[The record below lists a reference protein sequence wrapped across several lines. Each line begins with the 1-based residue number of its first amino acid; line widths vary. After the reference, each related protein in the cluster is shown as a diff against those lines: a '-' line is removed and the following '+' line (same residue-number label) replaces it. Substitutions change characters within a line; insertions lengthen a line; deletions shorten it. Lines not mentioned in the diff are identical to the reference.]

1 MFSWNISELKQ
12 EYSFLGLQSYYDS
25 QGANWLILQS
35 DLQNWVF
42 TQHLTDTFPI

>member
-12 EYSFLGLQSYYDS
+12 EYCILGLQSYYYS

-35 DLQNWVF
+35 DLQN
-42 TQHLTDTFPI
+42 